1 MLNFEILF
9 ILLRL
14 MLKKA
19 LQNIK
24 LVIYRDFQI
33 GEFRTTI
40 IAKSFWPIPWLGR
53 LGNVAL

>member
-1 MLNFEILF
+1 
-9 ILLRL
+9 

-40 IAKSFWPIPWLGR
+40 IAKSLWPIPWWGR
-53 LGNVAL
+53 LGNVALENFPAF